1 LKKDTRLAKY
11 LFMDKDF
18 FKNVGAIL
26 FDFEGTLVDF
36 QWNLAEAV
44 QETFEMLRVIGFPTE
59 RIQSRKYSALM
70 NEATKIAIE
79 LRRSPDEVREKIGAI
94 YDRYDEDA
102 LTRWKLRPNARHFLS
117 ALKAMGIKT
126 GLISNVG
133 KIAMENAFKKMELQ
147 RFFDIV
153 VTRNDVKALKPSGEG
168 IRLALSRLQVIKDRA
183 LFIGDSLDDIQAAK
197 EAGLKVMII
206 LGGENPKTD
215 LLTAQPD
222 YLVNHFAELL
232 SCFEET

>member
-1 LKKDTRLAKY
+1 
-11 LFMDKDF
+11 MDKDF
-18 FKNVGAIL
+18 FKNVDAIL

-44 QETFEMLRVIGFPTE
+44 QETFEMLRAIGFPTE

-79 LRRSPDEVREKIGAI
+79 LRRSPDEVRKKIGAI

-168 IRLALSRLQVIKDRA
+168 INLALDRLRVTKDRS
-183 LFIGDSLDDIQAAK
+183 LFIGDSLDDIHAAK

-215 LLTAQPD
+215 LFTAQPD

-232 SCFEET
+232 SCLEEI

>member
-1 LKKDTRLAKY
+1 MEKN
-11 LFMDKDF
+11 F
-18 FKNVGAIL
+18 FKDVEAFL

-36 QWNLAEAV
+36 QWNLVEAV
-44 QETFEMLRVIGFPTE
+44 QETFAMLRVIGFPTE

-79 LRRSPDEVREKIGAI
+79 LRRPPDEVREKIGAI

-168 IRLALSRLQVIKDRA
+168 INLALDRLRVTKDRSF
-183 LFIGDSLDDIQAAK
+183 FIGDSLDDIHAAK

-222 YLVNHFAELL
+222 FLVNHFAELL
-232 SCFEET
+232 SCFEEI

>member
-1 LKKDTRLAKY
+1 MEKN
-11 LFMDKDF
+11 F
-18 FKNVGAIL
+18 FKDVEAFL

-36 QWNLAEAV
+36 QWNLVEAV
-44 QETFEMLRVIGFPTE
+44 QETFAMLRVIGFPTE

-79 LRRSPDEVREKIGAI
+79 LRRPPDEVREKIGAI

-168 IRLALSRLQVIKDRA
+168 INLALDRLRVTKDRS
-183 LFIGDSLDDIQAAK
+183 LFIGDSLDDIHAAK

-232 SCFEET
+232 SCFEEI

>member
-1 LKKDTRLAKY
+1 LKKDTRIAKS
-11 LFMDKDF
+11 LFVDKNF

-26 FDFEGTLVDF
+26 LDFEGTLVDF

-44 QETFEMLRVIGFPTE
+44 PETFEMLRAIGFPTE
-59 RIQSRKYSALM
+59 RIQSRKYSTLM
-70 NEATKIAIE
+70 NEATKLAIE

-102 LTRWKLRPNARHFLS
+102 LTRWKLRPHARHFLS
-117 ALKAMGIKT
+117 ALKAIGIKT

-133 KIAMENAFKKMELQ
+133 KKVMEKAFKKMELQ

-168 IRLALSRLQVIKDRA
+168 ITLALDRLRVTKDRS
-183 LFIGDSLDDIQAAK
+183 LFIGDSLDDIHAAK
-197 EAGLKVMII
+197 EAGSKVMII

>member
-1 LKKDTRLAKY
+1 MEKN
-11 LFMDKDF
+11 F
-18 FKNVGAIL
+18 FKDVEAFL

-44 QETFEMLRVIGFPTE
+44 SETFEMLRAIGFPTG
-59 RIQSRKYSALM
+59 RIQSRKYSTLM

-79 LRRSPDEVREKIGAI
+79 LRRSPDEVRKKIGAI

-168 IRLALSRLQVIKDRA
+168 INLALDRLRVTEDRS

-232 SCFEET
+232 SCFEEI

>member
-1 LKKDTRLAKY
+1 
-11 LFMDKDF
+11 MDKDF
-18 FKNVGAIL
+18 FKNVDAIL

-36 QWNLAEAV
+36 QWNLVEAV

-79 LRRSPDEVREKIGAI
+79 LRRSPNEVREEIGVI

-133 KIAMENAFKKMELQ
+133 KKAMEKAFKKMELQ

-168 IRLALSRLQVIKDRA
+168 INLALDRLRVTKDRS

-232 SCFEET
+232 SCFEEI

>member
-1 LKKDTRLAKY
+1 
-11 LFMDKDF
+11 
-18 FKNVGAIL
+18 
-26 FDFEGTLVDF
+26 
-36 QWNLAEAV
+36 
-44 QETFEMLRVIGFPTE
+44 
-59 RIQSRKYSALM
+59 
-70 NEATKIAIE
+70 
-79 LRRSPDEVREKIGAI
+79 VREKIGAI

-168 IRLALSRLQVIKDRA
+168 INLALDRLRVTKDRS

-222 YLVNHFAELL
+222 FLVNHFAELL
-232 SCFEET
+232 SCFEEI

>member
-1 LKKDTRLAKY
+1 MQLLLTL
-11 LFMDKDF
+11 LFMDKEF
-18 FKNVGAIL
+18 FKNVEAFL

-44 QETFEMLRVIGFPTE
+44 QETFEMLRAIGFPTE

-102 LTRWKLRPNARHFLS
+102 LRRWTLRPKAKEFLS
-117 ALKAMGIKT
+117 ALKAMGTKT

-168 IRLALSRLQVIKDRA
+168 INLALDRLRVTKDRSF
-183 LFIGDSLDDIQAAK
+183 FIGDSLDDIHAAK

-222 YLVNHFAELL
+222 FLVNHFAELL
-232 SCFEET
+232 SCFEEI

>member
-1 LKKDTRLAKY
+1 
-11 LFMDKDF
+11 MDKDF

-44 QETFEMLRVIGFPTE
+44 QETFEMLREIGFPTE

-79 LRRSPDEVREKIGAI
+79 LRRSPDEVRGKIGAI

-133 KIAMENAFKKMELQ
+133 KIAMENAFKKMELR

-168 IRLALSRLQVIKDRA
+168 INLALDRLRATKDRS
-183 LFIGDSLDDIQAAK
+183 LFIGDSLDDIHAAK

-232 SCFEET
+232 SCFEEI

>member
-1 LKKDTRLAKY
+1 
-11 LFMDKDF
+11 MDKDF
-18 FKNVGAIL
+18 FKDVEAFL

-79 LRRSPDEVREKIGAI
+79 LGRSPDEVREKIGAI

-168 IRLALSRLQVIKDRA
+168 INLALDRLRVTKDRS
-183 LFIGDSLDDIQAAK
+183 LFIGDSLDDIHAAK

-232 SCFEET
+232 GYF

>member
-1 LKKDTRLAKY
+1 
-11 LFMDKDF
+11 MDKDF
-18 FKNVGAIL
+18 FKDVEAFL

-70 NEATKIAIE
+70 NEATKIAIG
-79 LRRSPDEVREKIGAI
+79 LRRSPDEVRKKIGAI

-168 IRLALSRLQVIKDRA
+168 INLALDRLRVTKDRS
-183 LFIGDSLDDIQAAK
+183 LFIGDSLDDIHAAK

-215 LLTAQPD
+215 LFTAQPD

-232 SCFEET
+232 SCLEEI

>member
-1 LKKDTRLAKY
+1 
-11 LFMDKDF
+11 MDKEF
-18 FKNVGAIL
+18 FKNVEAFL

-44 QETFEMLRVIGFPTE
+44 QETFEMLRAIGFPTE

-168 IRLALSRLQVIKDRA
+168 INLALDRLRVTKDRS
-183 LFIGDSLDDIQAAK
+183 LFIGDSLDDIHAAT

-215 LLTAQPD
+215 LFTAQPD

-232 SCFEET
+232 SCLEEI